1 MEFKAPT
8 EVLDFQQNWAAELD
22 ADTIST
28 STWVIDSGIT
38 KDSDS
43 KTDTTATI
51 IISGGTEGK
60 TYKVVNTI
68 VTASNPARTHV
79 KEWFLRI
86 QHQRAG

>member
-8 EVLDFQQNWAAELD
+8 EVLDFQQDWAAELD

-28 STWVIDSGIT
+28 SEWALDTGIT
-38 KDSDS
+38 KDSDTN
-43 KTDTTATI
+43 TDTTATAW
-51 IISGGTEGK
+51 ISGGTEGK